1 MLDDFPI
8 RLRRIR
14 LSLSMQQE
22 QVAQKIGVTKSTIS
36 TYENNARQPSLEMLV
51 RLARLYNV
59 STDYL
64 LGITDTV
71 TIELTGLTDEDI
83 GLVLT
88 LVTLMAKKNEELNN
102 RKIIDPGY
110 AWVIPSGGDD
120 KPVKVAFEGTLHMR
134 ERENEDWS
142 RDVQLYQ
149 KVGVGVIMTNNLCS
163 YVDTQLKG
171 KLTW

>member
-22 QVAQKIGVTKSTIS
+22 QVAKQIGVTKSAIS

-64 LGITDTV
+64 LGITDSV
-71 TIELTGLTDEDI
+71 TIEVSRLTDEDI
-83 GLVLT
+83 RLVVS

-102 RKIIDPGY
+102 R
-110 AWVIPSGGDD
+110 
-120 KPVKVAFEGTLHMR
+120 
-134 ERENEDWS
+134 
-142 RDVQLYQ
+142 
-149 KVGVGVIMTNNLCS
+149 
-163 YVDTQLKG
+163 
-171 KLTW
+171 

>member
-22 QVAQKIGVTKSTIS
+22 QVAKQIGVTKSTIS

-64 LGITDTV
+64 LGITDSV
-71 TIELTGLTDEDI
+71 TIEVSGLTDEDI
-83 GLVLT
+83 RLVVS

-102 RKIIDPGY
+102 RKI
-110 AWVIPSGGDD
+110 
-120 KPVKVAFEGTLHMR
+120 
-134 ERENEDWS
+134 
-142 RDVQLYQ
+142 
-149 KVGVGVIMTNNLCS
+149 
-163 YVDTQLKG
+163 TQHEE
-171 KLTW
+171 

>member
-14 LSLSMQQE
+14 LSLSLQQE

-102 RKIIDPGY
+102 RKI
-110 AWVIPSGGDD
+110 
-120 KPVKVAFEGTLHMR
+120 
-134 ERENEDWS
+134 
-142 RDVQLYQ
+142 
-149 KVGVGVIMTNNLCS
+149 
-163 YVDTQLKG
+163 TQHEE
-171 KLTW
+171 